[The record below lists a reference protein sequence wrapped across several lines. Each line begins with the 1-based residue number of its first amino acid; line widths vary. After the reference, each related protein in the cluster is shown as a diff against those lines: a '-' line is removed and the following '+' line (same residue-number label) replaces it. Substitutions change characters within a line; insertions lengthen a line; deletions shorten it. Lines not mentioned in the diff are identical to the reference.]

1 MKKCTYSR
9 TTNDRQINL
18 SCYLV
23 FLLWY
28 VELKYHLIKSVLKP
42 LKLGALPPGP
52 NQGFALDPDPSL
64 LGPSFNKSKIPQW
77 HVLEIV
83 LYAWEKGSYS
93 VFVLIYNYMVYLPVL
108 GFQLLGGL
116 HWALITAITGSE
128 ATSLLWTWNCCVSN
142 VSLQC

>member
-28 VELKYHLIKSVLKP
+28 VELKYLIKCPKSLKTGSFAP
-42 LKLGALPPGP
+42 WAPSGLCPGP
-52 NQGFALDPDPSL
+52 RPQPF
-64 LGPSFNKSKIPQW
+64 GPPFNKSKIPQW

-116 HWALITAITGSE
+116 HWTLITAITGSE